1 MPSQC
6 AAELPA
12 RSVSWTLQ
20 RSQDQSTALKRS
32 LEIRS
37 GFSSNNYLLSSWA
50 TPRVAAHYSQD
61 REAGYQAVFS
71 AARPPGANWPAKRN
85 EDVSYAPAASL
96 HANTQAWLLA
106 YWRRFGSPAR
116 RPVKIVLDKT
126 DTTAHSE
133 AVRGR
138 RRADTPG
145 GKSRSGSPQD
155 SPFLLGCSGR
165 GGVD

>member
-1 MPSQC
+1 MPSRC
-6 AAELPA
+6 AAGLPA

-20 RSQDQSTALKRS
+20 RSKDQSIALKRS
-32 LEIRS
+32 SEIRS

-71 AARPPGANWPAKRN
+71 EARQARVGPPRGARI
-85 EDVSYAPAASL
+85 VSYASAASL
-96 HANTQAWLLA
+96 HANTEAWVLS
-106 YWRRFGSPAR
+106 YSRRFGSSSR

-133 AVRGR
+133 AVREH
-138 RRADTPG
+138 RRADTPP

-155 SPFLLGCSGR
+155 SPFLIGCSGR